1 MNISIIKKNKFWF
14 VTIGI
19 VALLSFLYGF
29 FANPYRLKNTKQVES
44 LERLLSELER
54 YEKKGLKIIN
64 PEWIKAEEEKLERT
78 KEEKQ
83 KTIDLFAKRD
93 RSLEK
98 IFGSEDEEEITDV
111 ALWKS
116 RYIESTSNLLDTMAR
131 SNLPVTKGRLSF
143 KEWGDEIPTW
153 ESIEREQK
161 RFWVV
166 EELLNIIRKKELKIS
181 SIESIHFT
189 ESDTS
194 PAGTGTKL
202 YDIVPCSIKVS
213 MDIEQI
219 LAFIHEL
226 LNSKLCFEIDTVNI
240 DGKLNNIRIMG
251 DTQQVQKSMPYNR
264 VHVVI
269 ETHAIDFKT

>member
-1 MNISIIKKNKFWF
+1 MNIVIIKKNAFWF
-14 VTIGI
+14 ITGGI
-19 VALLSFLYGF
+19 VAFLSFLYVF
-29 FANPYRLKNTKQVES
+29 LANPYRLKNTKQVET
-44 LERLLSELER
+44 LERILSELER
-54 YEKKGLKIIN
+54 YEKKGMGIIN
-64 PEWIKAEEEKLERT
+64 RQWIKAEEEKLDRT

-83 KTIDLFAKRD
+83 KNIELFAKRD
-93 RSLEK
+93 LSLEK
-98 IFGSEDEEEITDV
+98 IFGFEDEEEITDV

-116 RYIESTSNLLDTMAR
+116 RYIESTDVLLDTMAG
-131 SNLPVTKGRLSF
+131 SNLPVSKGALSF

-153 ESIEREQK
+153 DSIVREQK

-166 EELLNIIRKKELKIS
+166 KELLGIMKKKELKINR
-181 SIESIHFT
+181 IESIRFQ
-189 ESDTS
+189 EGDLS
-194 PAGTGTKL
+194 PAGTGSKF
-202 YDIVPCSIKVS
+202 YDIIPCSIKVT

-240 DGKLNNIRIMG
+240 DGKLNKIRLMG
-251 DTQQVQKSMPYNR
+251 AAADVTNNMPDTR